1 METLTAM
8 SPTTQ
13 MCRIVLRDIGNRD
26 SLVIGNNNSYDG
38 SYSRKRNSRDE
49 EEDKENNPVPKRLRT
64 ASDGGYPGS
73 ELSGDEN
80 IFLYSGKR

>member
-26 SLVIGNNNSYDG
+26 SLVSGNNNSYDG
-38 SYSRKRNSRDE
+38 SYSRKRNSRD

>member
-49 EEDKENNPVPKRLRT
+49 DYKENNPVPKRLRT

>member
-49 EEDKENNPVPKRLRT
+49 EDKENNPVPKRLRT
-64 ASDGGYPGS
+64 ASDSGYSGS

-80 IFLYSGKR
+80 IFLFSEKR